1 MEGIWHEIVPRNGK
15 GNFKIDTSMSEMEY
29 LNECTARDVIAML
42 VEKKNLSIAEAMD
55 IFYNSKTFENL
66 SNKETGLYFQSSV
79 YIYDV
84 LENELKTKTIL

>member
-1 MEGIWHEIVPRNGK
+1 
-15 GNFKIDTSMSEMEY
+15 MSEMEY
-29 LNECTARDVIAML
+29 LNECTARDVITML

>member
-1 MEGIWHEIVPRNGK
+1 
-15 GNFKIDTSMSEMEY
+15 MSEMEY
-29 LNECTARDVIAML
+29 LNECTARDVITML

-66 SNKETGLYFQSSV
+66 CNKETGLYFQSSV